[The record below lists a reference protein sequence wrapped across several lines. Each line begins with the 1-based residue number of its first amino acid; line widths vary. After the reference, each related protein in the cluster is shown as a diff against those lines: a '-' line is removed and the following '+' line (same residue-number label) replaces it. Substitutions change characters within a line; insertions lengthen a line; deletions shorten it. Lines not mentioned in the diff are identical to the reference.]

1 MEGVKIMNQLEWL
14 VFTVVLLLVG
24 GVVFY
29 SLIPLAFTDASLRKD
44 IRKLRAYFLRKMRIA
59 TRYGTELGGYVHDT
73 ATSFWVAPTW
83 MHYVTGTWA
92 DAAGAVA
99 NTIAKTCTLGDN
111 TAVITIPCV
120 PLQNSANSKGFY
132 LMSVDVWFE
141 LLTAAPTALDA
152 LFYSTTLPADTAVMV
167 VATTLPFS
175 YDTGHDTAGERD
187 NVDQHK
193 MTCTLTTPIWID
205 NDQIVGLQIT
215 IDGAT
220 NSVVHMLGAR
230 VNGTVRL

>member
-1 MEGVKIMNQLEWL
+1 MELVIEFLVITLLLGILGGL
-14 VFTVVLLLVG
+14 VFYGLL
-24 GVVFY
+24 
-29 SLIPLAFTDASLRKD
+29 PLAFTDASLRKD
-44 IRKLRAYFLRKMRIA
+44 IAKLWAYAQRRWKIIN
-59 TRYGTELGGYVHDT
+59 RYGSELGGYIHDT
-73 ATSFWVAPTW
+73 ATSFFIPPAL

-92 DAAGAVA
+92 DAAGAVT
-99 NTIAKTCTLGDN
+99 NTIAKTCSLGDN

-120 PLQNSANSKGFY
+120 PLQNSVALKGFY
-132 LMSVDVWFE
+132 LTSVDVWFE
-141 LLTAAPTALDA
+141 LLTAAPTTLDA
-152 LFYSTTLPADTAVMV
+152 LFYSISLPADTAVMV

-193 MTCTLTTPIWID
+193 MTCSLTTPFWID
-205 NDQIVGLQIT
+205 NDQIVTLQIT

-230 VNGTVRL
+230 VNGTLRL